1 MKSKTIKAES
11 KQQGVLMIGN
21 DGSNLRRTE
30 VKKLLIV
37 IFASFLL
44 TSCGG
49 AGIGTSAPKLDVKV
63 GARDSTLNIKSGAVY
78 YSSMAFTAPG
88 KAAVKTS
95 VHTIYIAN
103 FEMDPTTGPAW
114 MNTSLTAPDQMRVEF
129 ALTGEDGTTK
139 DSPFKVGTYSA
150 QAADVNG
157 VRSAAVRTFADGKQT
172 ETRFK
177 SLMSLGGK
185 GASGEVKITSVTAET
200 VSGEVNLSED
210 DNSIKGT
217 FTAKLPKK

>member
-1 MKSKTIKAES
+1 MTTKAKSK
-11 KQQGVLMIGN
+11 QPGVLMIGN

-30 VKKLLIV
+30 VNKLLLV
-37 IFASFLL
+37 IFAGLLL
-44 TSCGG
+44 TACGG
-49 AGIGTSAPKLDVKV
+49 AGIGTSAPKLDVKL
-63 GARDSTLNIKSGAVY
+63 GGKDSTLNVKSGAVY
-78 YSSMAFTAPG
+78 YSSMAFTAPD

-95 VHTIYIAN
+95 IHTIYIAN
-103 FEMDPTTGPAW
+103 FEMATTGPAW
-114 MNTSLTAPDQMRVEF
+114 INNPLTAPDQMRVEF

-150 QAADVNG
+150 QAANVNG
-157 VRSAAVRTFADGKQT
+157 VRSAAIRTFADGKQT

-217 FTAKLPKK
+217 FTAKLPKN